1 MAKADRVHSTPPLN
15 SSSIERANHRNPVR
29 SPWIR
34 FPINPV
40 SDSPENPFLAI
51 ATVWMP
57 VAPRDVLCARAASR
71 TPAADAAVFA

>member
-15 SSSIERANHRNPVR
+15 SSSIERANHLKPVR

-40 SDSPENPFLAI
+40 SDSPKAK
-51 ATVWMP
+51 TSP
-57 VAPRDVLCARAASR
+57 VSPASPPRGYHAG
-71 TPAADAAVFA
+71 T